1 MSETFLR
8 WILVDTDLVFVKRLN
23 VLRHAMNAKQAL
35 EWVKDCGIAMESAQ
49 ASVPSLA
56 QVIAGES
63 LRGSWWAHPK
73 GNDIFRLS
81 RSIRSS
87 ADVLV
92 CRLVGGKITYIHRR
106 LWPALVRLAPWFPKQ
121 RLAAVKEVHT
131 PTGKHK
137 LVITP
142 FPKWVPQE
150 TLRAAEKLDENE
162 AASQL
167 ASLLLAIE
175 LQIQVPH

>member
-1 MSETFLR
+1 
-8 WILVDTDLVFVKRLN
+8 
-23 VLRHAMNAKQAL
+23 MNAKQAL
-35 EWVKDCGIAMESAQ
+35 AWVKKCGIAVESAH

-56 QVIAGES
+56 QAVTGET

-73 GNDIFRLS
+73 RNDIFRLS

-87 ADVLV
+87 PDVLV
-92 CRLVGGKITYIHRR
+92 CRLVDGKITYVHRR
-106 LWPALVRLAPWFPKQ
+106 LWPALVRLAGRFSKQ

-137 LVITP
+137 LLVTP
-142 FPKWVPQE
+142 FLKWVPKE
-150 TLRAAEKLDENE
+150 VLRVAQKLTEKE

-167 ASLLLAIE
+167 ASICNDYRGFK
-175 LQIQVPH
+175 ISDC